1 MPNESTTIIQKL
13 WNFCNVLRDDGV
25 SYDVTS
31 NNSPNCENLE
41 AALAQF
47 QTIQAELEGN
57 Y

>member
-1 MPNESTTIIQKL
+1 MPNESATIIQKL

-31 NNSPNCENLE
+31 NNSPICENLE

-47 QTIQAELEGN
+47 QNIQAELEGN